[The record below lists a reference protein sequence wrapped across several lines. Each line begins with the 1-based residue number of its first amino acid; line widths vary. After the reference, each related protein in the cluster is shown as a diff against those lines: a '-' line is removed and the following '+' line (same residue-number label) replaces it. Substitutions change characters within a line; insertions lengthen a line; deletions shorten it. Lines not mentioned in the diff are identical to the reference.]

1 MADTSVKICDIKFKN
16 PVMTASGTFGCGRE
30 YSDFVDLNK
39 LGGIV
44 VKGVADK
51 PWKGNPAPRI
61 AEVYGGMLN
70 SVGLQNPGVD
80 YFIKNEIP
88 FLNSLDTN
96 IIVNVCGHS
105 LEEYVNVVT
114 ALRGQDVDMLELNIS
129 CPNVSEGGLAFGT
142 DPKLVEKV
150 VSSVKQVAD
159 RPLIVKL
166 TPNVTDI
173 TEIARAAVAG
183 GADALSL
190 INTLTGMK
198 IDINRR
204 KPVLD
209 RKVGGM
215 SGPAVKPV
223 AVRMVYQ
230 VAKAVDVPIIG
241 MGGISNAEDAIE
253 FIMAGATGVSIGTAN
268 FINPTATIDTIKGI
282 EEFMDKN
289 NIKTLD
295 EIRGI
300 IDKMKRFLALGMA
313 LAMVLCSLTGCN
325 TSHKVNAAIQENI
338 STLDNKLANL
348 EVTVGDLYQEGIAT
362 DEMKD
367 EVDDL
372 QQELS
377 EARDMFAATTDG
389 EQDANIS
396 SKLIDLTSKA
406 DELEGQVQD
415 ALGGIGNV
423 ENYAKAMKKVT
434 SELESAIK
442 TAVDN
447 GKMDRSKLTEFQ
459 NASSK
464 LDAIVSNPE
473 ETTTNKAELLKIRE
487 SLVALASEA
496 SASNEV
502 IDGLAQN
509 DKKTAQ
515 PTVKSE
521 DLTSLVNAYT
531 TLQNTASQL
540 YEKGNITEKSK

>member
-1 MADTSVKICDIKFKN
+1 
-16 PVMTASGTFGCGRE
+16 
-30 YSDFVDLNK
+30 
-39 LGGIV
+39 
-44 VKGVADK
+44 
-51 PWKGNPAPRI
+51 
-61 AEVYGGMLN
+61 
-70 SVGLQNPGVD
+70 
-80 YFIKNEIP
+80 
-88 FLNSLDTN
+88 
-96 IIVNVCGHS
+96 
-105 LEEYVNVVT
+105 
-114 ALRGQDVDMLELNIS
+114 
-129 CPNVSEGGLAFGT
+129 
-142 DPKLVEKV
+142 
-150 VSSVKQVAD
+150 
-159 RPLIVKL
+159 
-166 TPNVTDI
+166 
-173 TEIARAAVAG
+173 
-183 GADALSL
+183 
-190 INTLTGMK
+190 
-198 IDINRR
+198 
-204 KPVLD
+204 
-209 RKVGGM
+209 
-215 SGPAVKPV
+215 
-223 AVRMVYQ
+223 
-230 VAKAVDVPIIG
+230 
-241 MGGISNAEDAIE
+241 
-253 FIMAGATGVSIGTAN
+253 
-268 FINPTATIDTIKGI
+268 
-282 EEFMDKN
+282 
-289 NIKTLD
+289 
-295 EIRGI
+295 
-300 IDKMKRFLALGMA
+300 MKRFLALGMA
-313 LAMVLCSLTGCN
+313 VAMVLCSLTGCN

-434 SELESAIK
+434 GELESAIK
-442 TAVDN
+442 TAVDS
-447 GKMDRSKLTEFQ
+447 GKMDKSKLTEFQ

-464 LDAIVSNPE
+464 LDAIVSNPD

-487 SLVALASEA
+487 SLIALASEA

-509 DKKTAQ
+509 DKTTVQ

-540 YEKGNITEKSK
+540 YEKGNITEKQYTEILNLGMDVSKLQEKANKGEKEDSVNSEAKKLASKVEKLANKIK

>member
-1 MADTSVKICDIKFKN
+1 
-16 PVMTASGTFGCGRE
+16 
-30 YSDFVDLNK
+30 
-39 LGGIV
+39 
-44 VKGVADK
+44 
-51 PWKGNPAPRI
+51 
-61 AEVYGGMLN
+61 
-70 SVGLQNPGVD
+70 
-80 YFIKNEIP
+80 
-88 FLNSLDTN
+88 
-96 IIVNVCGHS
+96 
-105 LEEYVNVVT
+105 
-114 ALRGQDVDMLELNIS
+114 
-129 CPNVSEGGLAFGT
+129 
-142 DPKLVEKV
+142 
-150 VSSVKQVAD
+150 
-159 RPLIVKL
+159 
-166 TPNVTDI
+166 
-173 TEIARAAVAG
+173 
-183 GADALSL
+183 
-190 INTLTGMK
+190 
-198 IDINRR
+198 
-204 KPVLD
+204 
-209 RKVGGM
+209 
-215 SGPAVKPV
+215 
-223 AVRMVYQ
+223 
-230 VAKAVDVPIIG
+230 
-241 MGGISNAEDAIE
+241 
-253 FIMAGATGVSIGTAN
+253 
-268 FINPTATIDTIKGI
+268 
-282 EEFMDKN
+282 
-289 NIKTLD
+289 
-295 EIRGI
+295 
-300 IDKMKRFLALGMA
+300 MKRFLALGMA

-434 SELESAIK
+434 GELESAIK
-442 TAVDN
+442 TAVDS
-447 GKMDRSKLTEFQ
+447 GKMDKSKLTEFQ

-464 LDAIVSNPE
+464 LDAIVSNPD

-487 SLVALASEA
+487 SLIALASEA

-509 DKKTAQ
+509 DKTTVQ

-540 YEKGNITEKSK
+540 YEKGNITEKQYTEILNLGMDVSKLQEKANKGEKEDSVNSEAKKLASKVEKLANKIK